1 MSRREVLSNQQLRR
15 RLNDSTGAAA
25 ILAAAPR
32 PRPDSAPALL
42 ILCAALSGVSALTL
56 ELLWGRELALAFGS
70 FQYAV
75 ATVLAAFMLGLGLGS
90 FLGAGSPIAWP
101 RPPRWRP

>member
-1 MSRREVLSNQQLRR
+1 V
-15 RLNDSTGAAA
+15 
-25 ILAAAPR
+25 PR

-42 ILCAALSGVSALTL
+42 ILCAVLSGVSALTL

-70 FQYAV
+70 SQYAV

-90 FLGAGSPIAWP
+90 WIGGRLADRVAAPAAVAARIELALVIAGP
-101 RPPRWRP
+101 R